1 MPPLLNPDR
10 VRFWNALFG
19 KASAEASV
27 IAQRSGK
34 AQKRNHRPKLQL
46 SDDETSRLI
55 LLIYCTL
62 AIEARANHLIDELVE
77 RGRLSESE
85 STAVQR
91 LSAEA
96 KWFMLPKLAG
106 VRKRLDPARPPHQ
119 AIVELCAL
127 RNALFHVNFK
137 RIQDRLPPAGK
148 MLSLFSGFVAA
159 MEDLNVV
166 LGRSTRP
173 RRAVLELGDFQ

>member
-1 MPPLLNPDR
+1 MKKNI
-10 VRFWNALFG
+10 AL
-19 KASAEASV
+19 
-27 IAQRSGK
+27 
-34 AQKRNHRPKLQL
+34 LQL

-91 LSAEA
+91 LSADA

-119 AIVELCAL
+119 AIVELCARARHHQIELPGL
-127 RNALFHVNFK
+127 R
-137 RIQDRLPPAGK
+137 G
-148 MLSLFSGFVAA
+148 
-159 MEDLNVV
+159 
-166 LGRSTRP
+166 
-173 RRAVLELGDFQ
+173 